1 MIQRSFLNVHGF
13 WISIVNLSYYYL
25 GFWVFFFFWWRGEAL
40 WNFLI
45 QINYE

>member
-25 GFWVFFFFWWRGEAL
+25 GFWFFFF
-40 WNFLI
+40 FLVAGGSTLELS
-45 QINYE
+45 YSDKL

>member
-25 GFWVFFFFWWRGEAL
+25 GFWFFVFFLVAGGSTLEL
-40 WNFLI
+40 SYSDKL
-45 QINYE
+45 